1 MIKQKSSVLSY
12 EGVPSQ
18 QVNELYILY
27 GSRSGNAKGAAILAY
42 EYATYLGI
50 SSKCISMDEFP
61 FDNLSDVRNLIICVS
76 THGEG
81 DPPVPA
87 ESFYQ
92 HLHQPGLPAFNDIH
106 YAVLALG
113 DSSYKHYCQT
123 GTDMDSRLESLGGK
137 RIHPLATCD
146 LDFEENAKDWIK
158 KTVEAFKTHLRIESS
173 AKKNSF
179 VFKIASNDVE
189 SNAFSAKIIEKR
201 RLSKEGSTKNVMH
214 VALDITGS
222 GIDYKAGDSI
232 GIYSYNSRLLVDKFL
247 KVLKLEGTSFIEF
260 KGKIKLLKE
269 ALIQHFELTVLTPLV
284 ITKYASL
291 INNSHLNELVQDEV
305 VLNQYAESRNVLDL
319 LTDFPAYITAGEF
332 VSILRK
338 LSPRLYSVSCS
349 PLLYPNEIHVTV
361 GIIDYKLDGR
371 KHEGVC
377 SSHLSSRLEEGEK
390 VHIVLESN
398 EKFSLPEDQ
407 NKPII
412 MISTGTGI
420 APFRAFLQE
429 REAASATGKNWL
441 FFGDRNEKSDFL
453 YHDELMDFKRK
464 GILTH
469 LDLAFSR
476 DQPTPNHIHERMLDK
491 STEIIQWINED
502 AVIYVC
508 GNKRTMAK
516 SVRQALIHLI
526 CQELKLTKSEAKAYF
541 ERLKSAKRYLE
552 DVY

>member
-61 FDNLSDVRNLIICVS
+61 FENLPDVRNLIICVS

-92 HLHQPGLPAFNDIH
+92 HLHQHGLPAFNDIH

-201 RLSKEGSTKNVMH
+201 RLSEESSTKNVMH

-269 ALIQHFELTVLTPLV
+269 ALIQNFELTVLTPLV

-291 INNSHLNELVQDEV
+291 I
-305 VLNQYAESRNVLDL
+305 
-319 LTDFPAYITAGEF
+319 
-332 VSILRK
+332 
-338 LSPRLYSVSCS
+338 
-349 PLLYPNEIHVTV
+349 
-361 GIIDYKLDGR
+361 
-371 KHEGVC
+371 
-377 SSHLSSRLEEGEK
+377 
-390 VHIVLESN
+390 
-398 EKFSLPEDQ
+398 
-407 NKPII
+407 
-412 MISTGTGI
+412 
-420 APFRAFLQE
+420 
-429 REAASATGKNWL
+429 
-441 FFGDRNEKSDFL
+441 
-453 YHDELMDFKRK
+453 
-464 GILTH
+464 
-469 LDLAFSR
+469 
-476 DQPTPNHIHERMLDK
+476 
-491 STEIIQWINED
+491 
-502 AVIYVC
+502 
-508 GNKRTMAK
+508 
-516 SVRQALIHLI
+516 
-526 CQELKLTKSEAKAYF
+526 
-541 ERLKSAKRYLE
+541 
-552 DVY
+552 